1 MNNSEH
7 DPANPHPDNEGAGRA
22 SHDSTADDGSDF
34 HDSRADDD
42 GGSDASGDGGFD
54 DSGDNARN
62 DASGTG
68 EDHPSAG
75 DSDAP
80 PSDDEVWQDLVARLQ
95 NTESLPDDL
104 EDTQPSLRPGGF
116 PRSPGTGESTRRGE
130 SPPPGKP
137 AGSPHEDS
145 RAPRTRGAQGPD
157 NQGSPAPDRH
167 GQDNLGGPRDYTPE
181 EEDDGYVPEDPP
193 SLAGAEPLVVL
204 AWIGAVGGPLAL
216 LLSAFIFRSIPMLA
230 IVGIVAVFVASVVF
244 LLWRLPSERG
254 DDHDDGAIV

>member
-7 DPANPHPDNEGAGRA
+7 DPANPHSDNEGTSRA
-22 SHDSTADDGSDF
+22 SHDSTAGNDSGFHDSTADDGSF
-34 HDSRADDD
+34 HDS
-42 GGSDASGDGGFD
+42 GGD
-54 DSGDNARN
+54 ARN

-68 EDHPSAG
+68 EDHPSTD

-104 EDTQPSLRPGGF
+104 EDTQPSLRPGEF
-116 PRSPGTGESTRRGE
+116 PGPPGAGESRPGEST
-130 SPPPGKP
+130 PPGKP
-137 AGSPHEDS
+137 AESPRDES
-145 RAPRTRGAQGPD
+145 RAPRTPGAQRPD
-157 NQGSPAPDRH
+157 SQGTAAPRRY

-181 EEDDGYVPEDPP
+181 DEDDDGYVPEDPP